1 MINGNKCDL
10 TASTFSFFLSYLIF
24 STTPRGFILA
34 YVSQFPFIS
43 THPALET
50 LLPMPSASPVSTSH
64 FPPPPPPS
72 LLTPSPSP
80 SLLAAPPGRL
90 IDSVPGGG
98 GSCHISNLASPP
110 PDKSY
115 IPPSF
120 DPALTESPVC
130 FSLNTFFL
138 HFFFFTVWPEQPA

>member
-1 MINGNKCDL
+1 M
-10 TASTFSFFLSYLIF
+10 F
-24 STTPRGFILA
+24 STTPSRLHVAGFNLVYI
-34 YVSQFPFIS
+34 SQFPFIS
-43 THPALET
+43 THPAMET
-50 LLPMPSASPVSTSH
+50 LLPMPLASPVSTSH
-64 FPPPPPPS
+64 LPPTPPPPY

-120 DPALTESPVC
+120 NPPLSKPSVSINLSPFLFIFV
-130 FSLNTFFL
+130 LFFL
-138 HFFFFTVWPEQPA
+138 HFLQFNLTNLHFEVQ